1 MNIQKE
7 IQAHTALAVENGV
20 VQSWNYSPYYYN
32 SGVLVADTCPLV
44 RKYCRGPEQYL
55 RTVFEVTEGS

>member
-32 SGVLVADTCPLV
+32 CGVLVADACPLV

-55 RTVFEVTEGS
+55 QTVLK